1 MSKMQ
6 AGMRTAKAA
15 RPMQEVMNHAQALSG
30 RRHRLMPRVRISS
43 VVVMKFNAP
52 SSWPTQNR
60 AMEVAHRTTPVPSPG
75 PATDPT
81 ALSGAYCVQP
91 PRVGPSPTKKD
102 ETRTTNATN
111 VTQNDIML
119 NRGKGMSSAPTW
131 IGKKQLPKPAHN
143 SVVSTRTALTYAEV
157 QYKTTVM

>member
-6 AGMRTAKAA
+6 AGMSTAKAA

-43 VVVMKFNAP
+43 VVVMKFNAA

-60 AMEVAHRTTPVPSPG
+60 DMEVAHRTTPVHSPG

-81 ALSGAYCVQP
+81 ALSGAYCVKP
-91 PRVGPSPTKKD
+91 HRVGPSLTKKD

-111 VTQNDIML
+111 VTKNEINM
-119 NRGKGMSSAPTW
+119 NRWKGMTSAT
-131 IGKKQLPKPAHN
+131 N
-143 SVVSTRTALTYAEV
+143 
-157 QYKTTVM
+157 